1 MVKFCSTKAKMVKSK
16 HLILQ
21 HETGKILLYKS
32 ENGKILGD
40 FRLNVPQSYGIAR
53 HRTTG
58 YEECRIFAS

>member
-1 MVKFCSTKAKMVKSK
+1 MVKFSSIKAKVVKSK
-16 HLILQ
+16 HLTLQ
-21 HETGKILLYKS
+21 HETGKILLQKS

-40 FRLNVPQSYGIAR
+40 FRLNVSQSHGIAR